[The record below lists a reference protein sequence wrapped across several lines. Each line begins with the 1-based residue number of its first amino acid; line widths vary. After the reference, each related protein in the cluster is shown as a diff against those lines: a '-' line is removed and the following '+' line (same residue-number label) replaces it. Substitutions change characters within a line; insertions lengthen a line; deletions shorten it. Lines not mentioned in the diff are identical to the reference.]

1 MRRYGSKVT
10 EVEMMIRRKP
20 LFLLALALFV
30 LVFVSSAG
38 YTGFLDS
45 LELSLE
51 KDIGRDS
58 YESIIAEMTV
68 VQLEPEEEERLQSI
82 FNRLVNAC
90 SRKDELEFSLTVVK
104 EDSVNAFALPAGYIF
119 VHTGL
124 LDYVQNDG
132 ELAGVLAHEIAH
144 VDRKHGMDA
153 IKRQVGMGLILKLV
167 LDKNK
172 SQETLAKIGAFAI
185 NMAQLGYSREAEF
198 EADRYGVIFM
208 EKAGFRKED
217 ILGFWQRMVEET
229 GEQDVPKYL
238 QIFSTHPPTSE
249 RIERIK
255 AM

>member
-1 MRRYGSKVT
+1 M
-10 EVEMMIRRKP
+10 VE
-20 LFLLALALFV
+20 
-30 LVFVSSAG
+30 
-38 YTGFLDS
+38 
-45 LELSLE
+45 
-51 KDIGRDS
+51 
-58 YESIIAEMTV
+58 
-68 VQLEPEEEERLQSI
+68 
-82 FNRLVNAC
+82 
-90 SRKDELEFSLTVVK
+90 
-104 EDSVNAFALPAGYIF
+104 EDSVNAFAPLSRYIF

-124 LDYVQNDG
+124 LNYVQTMVNWPG
-132 ELAGVLAHEIAH
+132 YWLTEIAH

-172 SQETLAKIGAFAI
+172 SKETMAKIGAFAI

-229 GEQDVPKYL
+229 GDQDVPKYL
-238 QIFSTHPPTSE
+238 QLFSTHPPTSE